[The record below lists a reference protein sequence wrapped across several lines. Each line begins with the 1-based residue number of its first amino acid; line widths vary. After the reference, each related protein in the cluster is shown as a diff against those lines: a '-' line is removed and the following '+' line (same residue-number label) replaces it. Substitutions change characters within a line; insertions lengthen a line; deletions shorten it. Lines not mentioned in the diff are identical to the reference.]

1 LADIKIWSPPFF
13 GIKPK
18 IIIKGGFIAY
28 SLMGDVNASIPT
40 TEPVYYRPMFGA
52 MGEAKNSIS
61 VIFSSK
67 MALRRRLKNRVRIG
81 KKLVPVRNCRRIG
94 KHDMLLNNDLPKIEA
109 DPESFIVRIMRN
121 SRDQI

>member
-1 LADIKIWSPPFF
+1 MEPPFF

-40 TEPVYYRPMFGA
+40 TEPVYYRPMFRA
-52 MGEAKNSIS
+52 MGEAKNSIT

-67 MALRRRLKNRVRIG
+67 MALRRRLKNRIRIG

-94 KHDMLLNNDLPKIEA
+94 KHDMLLNNDLPKIEV
-109 DPESFIVRIMRN
+109 DPESFIVRIN
-121 SRDQI
+121 EK

>member
-1 LADIKIWSPPFF
+1 
-13 GIKPK
+13 
-18 IIIKGGFIAY
+18 
-28 SLMGDVNASIPT
+28 MNASIPT

-52 MGEAKNSIS
+52 MEAKNSIS

-94 KHDMLLNNDLPKIEA
+94 KHDMLLNNDLPKIEI
-109 DPESFIVRIMRN
+109 DPESFIVRIN
-121 SRDQI
+121 EK

>member
-1 LADIKIWSPPFF
+1 MTPTFF

-18 IIIKGGFIAY
+18 IIIKGGFIDY
-28 SLMGDVNASIPT
+28 SHMGDANASIPT

-67 MALRRRLKNRVRIG
+67 MALRRGLKNSTNRHEIG
-81 KKLVPVRNCRRIG
+81 PSKKLSKNRRARYG
-94 KHDMLLNNDLPKIEA
+94 T
-109 DPESFIVRIMRN
+109 
-121 SRDQI
+121 